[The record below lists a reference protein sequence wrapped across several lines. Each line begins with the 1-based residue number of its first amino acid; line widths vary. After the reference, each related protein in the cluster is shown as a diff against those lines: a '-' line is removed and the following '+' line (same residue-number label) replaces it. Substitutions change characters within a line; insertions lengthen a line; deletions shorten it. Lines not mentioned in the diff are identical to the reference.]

1 MTLTFLRKY
10 KKNSFSGKYKK
21 FFVWNVVFSVIVRN
35 YFGLENYFFR
45 ASLWDLYLS
54 MKKIFWVET
63 VRNFCLS
70 RRRRVFLFKK
80 LFFGV
85 EYKKILVWAEN
96 IYRVGVCLLECADTF
111 HFRLLP
117 WCWNFVER
125 QSFGRVSGRK
135 ISRKFV
141 ETLLFHKIFKPRNK
155 VKSPIFE
162 QC

>member
-1 MTLTFLRKY
+1 MRSLLEHE
-10 KKNSFSGKYKK
+10 KN
-21 FFVWNVVFSVIVRN
+21 
-35 YFGLENYFFR
+35 
-45 ASLWDLYLS
+45 
-54 MKKIFWVET
+54 FWVET

-117 WCWNFVER
+117 C
-125 QSFGRVSGRK
+125 
-135 ISRKFV
+135 V
-141 ETLLFHKIFKPRNK
+141 ETLWKGRVLAEFRAE
-155 VKSPIFE
+155 KSAE
-162 QC
+162 NL